1 MPSKEKFA
9 VSPTDSEFAHQQRTP
24 SQEAVAGQEGNSD
37 AFDDADEE
45 ERARNSISF
54 APSEVETDVQGLGYP
69 SSAIYFGS
77 PPREGGR
84 VPSIRAVPSSN
95 NVLSPPMPQMGNLMQ
110 QFDRDRTQGPR
121 AHMHDGKYL
130 AQANQ
135 NFNLHPH
142 IHPPP
147 VVSLSSA
154 TWSAAPPST
163 YRAEP
168 DVGAK
173 ALPSWLH
180 FDAKEL
186 ELWGIPSL
194 NDNGEVF
201 AVRIIE
207 RMPPRE
213 KRRSYDSSQ
222 ILKDETT
229 EREVARLVIEVVDGL
244 KSPGAFSLEDYG
256 QSPPASAL

>member
-1 MPSKEKFA
+1 
-9 VSPTDSEFAHQQRTP
+9 
-24 SQEAVAGQEGNSD
+24 
-37 AFDDADEE
+37 
-45 ERARNSISF
+45 
-54 APSEVETDVQGLGYP
+54 
-69 SSAIYFGS
+69 
-77 PPREGGR
+77 
-84 VPSIRAVPSSN
+84 
-95 NVLSPPMPQMGNLMQ
+95 
-110 QFDRDRTQGPR
+110 
-121 AHMHDGKYL
+121 MHDGKYL

-173 ALPSWLH
+173 PLPGWLH

-194 NDNGEVF
+194 TDDGEVF
-201 AVRIIE
+201 GVRIIE
-207 RMPPRE
+207 RKPPRE
-213 KRRSYDSSQ
+213 KRKSYDSSQ
-222 ILKDETT
+222 IMKDETI
-229 EREVARLVIEVVDGL
+229 EREVARVVIEVVDGV
-244 KSPGAFSLEDYG
+244 KSPGAFSLDDYA
-256 QSPPASAL
+256 SPPPLTF